1 MKNVP
6 EICSVFLVFIL
17 VGLGC
22 SRFAIPRDVD
32 LFEGDNA
39 AKAIAK
45 IKERIGADSVKVIEA
60 AVYKNK
66 MTITIQASGNSKNLD
81 KYTFEKGA
89 ASGPEPVQAVSF
101 GNLTMTA
108 DKYHLTDLSEIN
120 FAAIPDT
127 VRKAIELSKLENAQV
142 DVISMDQQHAELT
155 NPKLKEDQKRGA
167 DDLDKQIRE
176 KMEECS
182 KQSTFPEKCFDELT
196 TLQKKKTDLRS
207 ARGDAQWD
215 LAWRIFVEGPRGR
228 KDFWADKQGNIIEN
242 PY

>member
-1 MKNVP
+1 MKNMP
-6 EICSVFLVFIL
+6 EICSVFLIFVL

-45 IKERIGADSVKVIEA
+45 IKEKVGTDSIKVIEA
-60 AVYKNK
+60 EIHKNK
-66 MTITIQASGNSKNLD
+66 ITITIQDAGNSKNLD

-155 NPKLKEDQKRGA
+155 NPKSKEDQKRAA
-167 DDLDKQIRE
+167 DDLDKQIKE

-182 KQSTFPEKCFDELT
+182 KQSTFPEKCFNELT
-196 TLQKKKTDLRS
+196 ALQKKKIDLRS
-207 ARGDAQWD
+207 VRGDARWD
-215 LAWRIFVEGPRGR
+215 LAWRIFVDGPRGR